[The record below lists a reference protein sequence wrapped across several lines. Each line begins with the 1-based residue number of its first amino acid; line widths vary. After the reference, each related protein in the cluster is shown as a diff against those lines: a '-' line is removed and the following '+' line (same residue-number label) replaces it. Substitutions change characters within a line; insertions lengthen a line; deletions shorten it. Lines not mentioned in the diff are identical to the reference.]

1 MSVLRVAL
9 LTNFV
14 APYRV
19 PLFEALRAR
28 VGHLRVFASTPI
40 EPNRTWTTY
49 RGGLDVTV
57 QRTITLR
64 KRWRDAAGFTDTGYV
79 HFPYDTLAQLRR
91 FRPDAIISSELGL
104 RTALAAVYKQRHK
117 GVRLVIWATV
127 SEHTESDRGLLRSL
141 IRPRLLRYA
150 DAVLVNGASGARYV
164 AKLGVPRERVTLAPY
179 TTDVGAFQTL
189 RRVRDGRCA
198 IRLLFAG
205 MFVERKGLM
214 PFLAVL
220 RRWADAHPQS
230 HVQFDIA
237 GDGPLRPQLEAFVGG
252 KHLAVKVL
260 DPVPYDR
267 LPELYAGADIFVL
280 PTLADE
286 WAVVVN
292 EAMAAGLPVLGSRHS
307 QAVEELVT
315 DAETGWTFTP
325 ENDESVYDALDR
337 ALGTSADT
345 RQRMGT
351 DARQRV
357 LKLTPDRVADR
368 IAETLCLT
376 PLSS

>member
-1 MSVLRVAL
+1 MPRVAL

-28 VGHLRVFASTPI
+28 VGDLRVFASTPI
-40 EPNRTWTTY
+40 EPNRTWQTY

-57 QRTITLR
+57 QRTITMR
-64 KRWRDAAGFTDTGYV
+64 KRWRDASGFTDTGYV

-104 RTALAAVYKQRHK
+104 RTVLAAWYKRQHE
-117 GVRLVIWATV
+117 GVRLVVWATV

-179 TTDVGAFQTL
+179 TTDVAAFHAA
-189 RRVRDGRCA
+189 RRVTGA
-198 IRLLFAG
+198 TPTIRLLFAG
-205 MFVERKGLM
+205 MFVERKGLL
-214 PFLAVL
+214 PFLVVL
-220 RRWADAHPQS
+220 RQWATAHPDCK
-230 HVQFDIA
+230 VQFDIA
-237 GDGPLRPQLEAFVGG
+237 GEGPLRPQLEAFVAGAN
-252 KHLAVKVL
+252 LTVRIL
-260 DPVPYDR
+260 EPVPYER
-267 LPELYAGADIFVL
+267 LPALYAGADIFVL

-286 WAVVVN
+286 WGVVVN

-315 DAETGWTFTP
+315 EGETGWTFTP
-325 ENDESVYDALDR
+325 ERNDTVTDALDR
-337 ALGTSADT
+337 ALHTSAEI
-345 RQRMGT
+345 RQQMGT
-351 DARQRV
+351 RARRRV
-357 LKLTPDRVADR
+357 LELTPDRVADR
-368 IAETLCLT
+368 IAGTLCLT
-376 PLSS
+376 PRSF